1 MKFNK
6 NLFAVLAAITT
17 VVATT
22 MANSACLWFMYQPEE
37 PKSLREE

>member
-6 NLFAVLAAITT
+6 NLFTAIAAITT

-22 MANSACLWFMYQPEE
+22 MANSACLWFMYQPKE

>member
-1 MKFNK
+1 MKLNK
-6 NLFAVLAAITT
+6 TIFAAIAAITT

-37 PKSLREE
+37 PKSLRD